1 MGRHRAGH
9 RPGERLQDQP
19 RRSAAPGYHR
29 PRLPLHRQHSVRAEA
44 PGRRLRFPV
53 DAPFDLRAD
62 QPAEVERHHLRRDD
76 EEDPGPRLPDRRSAG
91 APFPPVVRQVTVLQ
105 FPAIVQNRSRPHAA
119 LVRPRGAPR
128 ASARGRHT
136 AFSHGHRSVQ
146 SHLPE
151 PASVSAD
158 YRSFYRGRPV
168 MVTGGLGFIGSNLAR
183 QLVELGADVLL
194 VDSLI
199 PDYGG
204 NLFNIDGVADRLHVN
219 IADIRQQ
226 STMNYLV
233 RNQAIIFNLA
243 GQVSHIDSM
252 QDPFT
257 DLEINCRSQLA
268 LLDTCRRVAPE
279 IKVVFASTRQI
290 YGRVAEEHLP
300 VDERQP
306 PSPVDVNG
314 INKLAGERYHVL
326 YNNVYGIR
334 TSVLRLTNT
343 YGPRMLVKNNRQT
356 AIGWLIRQ
364 VMDGETIT
372 IFGDG
377 LQLRDFTYVDDAV
390 EAFLMAGAND
400 AANGQVFNVGAT
412 EPVSLR
418 ELAELLIEAAGT
430 GSYELVPFPPER
442 KAIDIGSIYVDDRK
456 IRRVLKWRPHVDM
469 REGLS
474 RTIDFYRAHRSEYWA
489 QPEPAAV

>member
-1 MGRHRAGH
+1 VEASGYLRSGNAAAA
-9 RPGERLQDQP
+9 ERV
-19 RRSAAPGYHR
+19 RRFYEG
-29 PRLPLHRQHSVRAEA
+29 LP
-44 PGRRLRFPV
+44 
-53 DAPFDLRAD
+53 
-62 QPAEVERHHLRRDD
+62 
-76 EEDPGPRLPDRRSAG
+76 
-91 APFPPVVRQVTVLQ
+91 VL
-105 FPAIVQNRSRPHAA
+105 
-119 LVRPRGAPR
+119 
-128 ASARGRHT
+128 
-136 AFSHGHRSVQ
+136 
-146 SHLPE
+146 
-151 PASVSAD
+151 
-158 YRSFYRGRPV
+158 
-168 MVTGGLGFIGSNLAR
+168 VTGGLGFIGSNLAMR
-183 QLVELGADVLL
+183 LLELGANVTV

-199 PDYGG
+199 PESGG
-204 NLFNIDGVADRLHVN
+204 NPFNID
-219 IADIRQQ
+219 
-226 STMNYLV
+226 LV
-233 RNQAIIFNLA
+233 RDDPHLSVRTVDVRDVLAMERLVRKQAVIFNLA

-279 IKVVFASTRQI
+279 TKVVFASTRQI
-290 YGRVAEEHLP
+290 YGRVPEEQLP

-343 YGPRMLVKNNRQT
+343 YGPRLLVKNNRQT

-364 VMDGETIT
+364 VMDSEKIT

-390 EAFLMAGAND
+390 EAFLLAGAND
-400 AANGQVFNVGAT
+400 TANGQVFNVGAI
-412 EPVSLR
+412 EPISLR
-418 ELAELLIEAAGT
+418 ELADLLIEVAGS

-456 IRRVLKWRPHVDM
+456 IRRVLKWRPQIDM
-469 REGLS
+469 REGLT
-474 RTIDFYRAHRSEYWA
+474 RTIEFYRAHREHYWA
-489 QPEPAAV
+489 TPEVALA